1 MVDSEEQKR
10 LQELYDAVYDQARVW
25 FQNLKV
31 RFHNQILQ
39 HFGPMP
45 EREADI
51 QVIQLTR
58 PIRLQVWIC
67 LNLFCSKKEYSEMTH
82 YTAAYELFGQTR
94 LFNNTNMS
102 MKGCSEIEDGHENI
116 RMRIL

>member
-1 MVDSEEQKR
+1 MQLLIEAFFQVEDSEEQKR
-10 LQELYDAVYDQARVW
+10 LQELYNAVYDQARVW

-51 QVIQLTR
+51 QVEILHGPTSTLD
-58 PIRLQVWIC
+58 I
-67 LNLFCSKKEYSEMTH
+67 S
-82 YTAAYELFGQTR
+82 
-94 LFNNTNMS
+94 
-102 MKGCSEIEDGHENI
+102 GC
-116 RMRIL
+116 

>member
-1 MVDSEEQKR
+1 MALDLKASPLLLIEAFFFQVEDSEEQKR
-10 LQELYDAVYDQARVW
+10 LQELYHGVYDQARVW

-51 QVIQLTR
+51 QV
-58 PIRLQVWIC
+58 
-67 LNLFCSKKEYSEMTH
+67 
-82 YTAAYELFGQTR
+82 
-94 LFNNTNMS
+94 
-102 MKGCSEIEDGHENI
+102 EI
-116 RMRIL
+116 

>member
-1 MVDSEEQKR
+1 MQLLIEAFFQVEDSEEQKR
-10 LQELYDAVYDQARVW
+10 LQELYNVVYDQARVW

-51 QVIQLTR
+51 QVQILYGPTSTLD
-58 PIRLQVWIC
+58 I
-67 LNLFCSKKEYSEMTH
+67 S
-82 YTAAYELFGQTR
+82 
-94 LFNNTNMS
+94 
-102 MKGCSEIEDGHENI
+102 GC
-116 RMRIL
+116 